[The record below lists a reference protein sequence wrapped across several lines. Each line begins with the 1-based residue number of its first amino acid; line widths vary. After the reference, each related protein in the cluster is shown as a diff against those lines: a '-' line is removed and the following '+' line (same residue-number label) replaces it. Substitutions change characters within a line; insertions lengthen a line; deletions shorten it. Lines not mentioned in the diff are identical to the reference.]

1 MSETQQ
7 PGPQA
12 EVAGGGVPMPQ
23 RDAGDDARTPVDG
36 PVDSTVDSGVD
47 SAVDSAVDGPVD
59 RPIDSPVET
68 PTGSPIGTPGQLA
81 AAREARGWSVSDIAS
96 KLGMVPRQIEAIE
109 RGDWAALPG
118 QAFVRGAIR
127 AYGKALLAD
136 VEPLV
141 DSVGGAL
148 RAAELR
154 PSASLDAPMPKRG
167 ALGFDNGGSGSK
179 LTWIL
184 LAVLGVIAIAMYFG
198 RGAEWSRVLEGG
210 ATGSGAPGRTVET
223 IPVQPL
229 APAGAKGD
237 ASTAAAPTQPAP
249 TQPTGQP
256 AQPAAPAASPGSAD
270 APGTDR
276 QVAAPSAPASGEA
289 AAGTAAASGDATSA
303 QPGPVAAGPGGATSA
318 DDAGALRFR
327 FERESWVEV
336 RDAGGKVLL
345 YGLQP
350 ADSTREIVGRRPYR
364 LVVGNAPHVRLVH
377 EGREIDLGAISRQGV
392 ARLKID

>member
-1 MSETQQ
+1 
-7 PGPQA
+7 
-12 EVAGGGVPMPQ
+12 
-23 RDAGDDARTPVDG
+23 
-36 PVDSTVDSGVD
+36 
-47 SAVDSAVDGPVD
+47 
-59 RPIDSPVET
+59 
-68 PTGSPIGTPGQLA
+68 
-81 AAREARGWSVSDIAS
+81 AS

-127 AYGKALLAD
+127 AYGKALPAD
-136 VEPLV
+136 VEPLL
-141 DSVGGAL
+141 DSVGGAV

-179 LTWIL
+179 LTWVL

-229 APAGAKGD
+229 VPSGPKGD
-237 ASTAAAPTQPAP
+237 AATAAAPMQSAP
-249 TQPTGQP
+249 TQPP
-256 AQPAAPAASPGSAD
+256 APSAQPAAPAASPGTAD
-270 APGTDR
+270 TPGTDR
-276 QVAAPSAPASGEA
+276 KVAATSAPAAGEA
-289 AAGTAAASGDATSA
+289 AAGTAAASGDATGA
-303 QPGPVAAGPGGATSA
+303 QPGPAATGPGGATSA
-318 DDAGALRFR
+318 DDAGALQFR
-327 FERESWVEV
+327 FEREAWVEV

-377 EGREIDLGAISRQGV
+377 QGREIDLGAVSRHGV
-392 ARLKID
+392 ALLKID